1 MFKEKLKELRR
12 KKGLSQQEL
21 ADKIYV
27 SRSAICKWEMGNGV
41 PSEIN
46 IEALCTFF
54 EVDEEWLFDR
64 EDLKEGIKITKR
76 NHNVNIANIIL
87 IVLTFIFLITV
98 LITLSTLST
107 SATSNILINIKVPV
121 YLWRLFN
128 AYELIVIIGA
138 LATSFGIG
146 LLLIFNN
153 NGFLTLNVDDEKR
166 KKFLNF
172 GYVIS
177 IIIFILFL
185 IYTAKRLSNPNDY
198 DSLMSMQTIIE
209 DIVLTCGVG
218 LITISYILTEKGVRV
233 FEVIFSVVNYVFLFL
248 ALGLF
253 VFCIKFYIENNT
265 VSLILFFIINSV
277 FNLLC
282 IVLSS
287 ISLFF
292 GFKPKARN
300 KILIT
305 INISSIVLSLLM
317 FILTAFVFL

>member
-1 MFKEKLKELRR
+1 MFKDKLKELRR

-21 ADKIYV
+21 ADRIYV

-98 LITLSTLST
+98 LITLSTAYS
-107 SATSNILINIKVPV
+107 LINIKVPV

-128 AYELIVIIGA
+128 AYELVVIIGA

-166 KKFLNF
+166 KKILNF

-177 IIIFILFL
+177 IVIFILFL
-185 IYTAKRLSNPNDY
+185 FYASKRLSNPNDY

-282 IVLSS
+282 IILSS

-300 KILIT
+300 KFLIT
-305 INISSIVLSLLM
+305 INITSIVLSLLM

>member
-1 MFKEKLKELRR
+1 MFKDKLKELRR
-12 KKGLSQQEL
+12 KNGLSQQEL

-27 SRSAICKWEMGNGV
+27 SRSAICKWEIGNGV

-98 LITLSTLST
+98 LITLSTVYSV
-107 SATSNILINIKVPV
+107 NNIKVPV

-128 AYELIVIIGA
+128 VYEIIVIIGA

-177 IIIFILFL
+177 IVIFILFL
-185 IYTAKRLSNPNDY
+185 FYASKRLSNPNDY
-198 DSLMSMQTIIE
+198 DSIMSTQTIIE
-209 DIVLTCGVG
+209 DIVLTGGVG

-305 INISSIVLSLLM
+305 INIGSIVLSLLM

>member
-1 MFKEKLKELRR
+1 MFKDKLKELRR

-87 IVLTFIFLITV
+87 IALTFIFLIIV
-98 LITLSTLST
+98 LITLST
-107 SATSNILINIKVPV
+107 SNIIINIKVPV
-121 YLWRLFN
+121 NLWRLFN
-128 AYELIVIIGA
+128 AYELIIIIGS

-153 NGFLTLNVDDEKR
+153 NGFLTINVDDEKR
-166 KKFLNF
+166 KKILNF
-172 GYVIS
+172 GYLIS
-177 IIIFILFL
+177 IVIFVLFL
-185 IYTAKRLSNPNDY
+185 FYASVRLSNPNDY
-198 DSLMSMQTIIE
+198 DSMMSTQTIIE

-218 LITISYILTEKGVRV
+218 LIVISYILTEKGFQV
-233 FEVIFSVVNYVFLFL
+233 FEIIFSVLNYVFLFL

-253 VFCIKFYIENNT
+253 VFCIKFYVENIT
-265 VSLILFFIINSV
+265 VSLILLFIINSV
-277 FNLLC
+277 LNLIC

-292 GFKPKARN
+292 GVKRKN
-300 KILIT
+300 KSKTLII
-305 INISSIVLSLLM
+305 INITSIVLSIIM
-317 FILTAFVFL
+317 FCLTAFVFL

>member
-1 MFKEKLKELRR
+1 MFKDKLKELRR

-64 EDLKEGIKITKR
+64 QDLKEGIKITKR

-87 IVLTFIFLITV
+87 IALTFIFLITV
-98 LITLSTLST
+98 LITLST
-107 SATSNILINIKVPV
+107 SNSVINIKVPAN
-121 YLWRLFN
+121 LWRLFN

-177 IIIFILFL
+177 IVIFILFL
-185 IYTAKRLSNPNDY
+185 FYASKRLSNPNDY

-233 FEVIFSVVNYVFLFL
+233 FEVIVSVVNYVFLFL

-305 INISSIVLSLLM
+305 INIGSIVLSLLM

>member
-1 MFKEKLKELRR
+1 MFQDKLKELRR

-107 SATSNILINIKVPV
+107 SSTSNILINIIVPV

-166 KKFLNF
+166 KKILNF

-198 DSLMSMQTIIE
+198 DSIINMKTIIE
-209 DIVLTCGVG
+209 DIVLTCGIV

-300 KILIT
+300 KFLIT

>member
-1 MFKEKLKELRR
+1 MFKDKLKELRR

-87 IVLTFIFLITV
+87 IALTFIFLITI
-98 LITLSTLST
+98 LITLST
-107 SATSNILINIKVPV
+107 SNIVINIKVPAN
-121 YLWRLFN
+121 LWRLFN
-128 AYELIVIIGA
+128 AYELVVIIGA

-177 IIIFILFL
+177 IVIFILFL
-185 IYTAKRLSNPNDY
+185 FYASKRLSNPNDY
-198 DSLMSMQTIIE
+198 DSLISMQTIIE

-305 INISSIVLSLLM
+305 INIGSIVLSLLM
-317 FILTAFVFL
+317 FILTAFIFL

>member
-1 MFKEKLKELRR
+1 MFKDKLKELRR

-21 ADKIYV
+21 ADRIYV
-27 SRSAICKWEMGNGV
+27 SRSSICKWEMGNGV

-76 NHNVNIANIIL
+76 NHNVNIANVIL

-98 LITLSTLST
+98 LITLSTAYSV
-107 SATSNILINIKVPV
+107 INIKVPV

-128 AYELIVIIGA
+128 VYEIILIIGA

-177 IIIFILFL
+177 IVIFILFL
-185 IYTAKRLSNPNDY
+185 FYASKRLGNPNDY
-198 DSLMSMQTIIE
+198 DSLMSIQTIIE

-233 FEVIFSVVNYVFLFL
+233 FEVVFLVVNYVFLFL

-292 GFKPKARN
+292 GFKSQARN

-305 INISSIVLSLLM
+305 INIGSIVLSLLM

>member
-1 MFKEKLKELRR
+1 MFKDKLKELRR
-12 KKGLSQQEL
+12 KNGLSQQEL

-27 SRSAICKWEMGNGV
+27 SRSAICKWEIGNGV

-98 LITLSTLST
+98 LIALSTVYSV
-107 SATSNILINIKVPV
+107 NNIKVPV

-128 AYELIVIIGA
+128 VYEIIVIIGA

-172 GYVIS
+172 GYIIS
-177 IIIFILFL
+177 IVIFILFL
-185 IYTAKRLSNPNDY
+185 FYASKRLSNPNDY
-198 DSLMSMQTIIE
+198 DSIMSTQTIIE

-305 INISSIVLSLLM
+305 INIGSIVLSLLM

>member
-87 IVLTFIFLITV
+87 IVLTFIFLMTV
-98 LITLSTLST
+98 LITLST
-107 SATSNILINIKVPV
+107 SNIVINIKVPAN
-121 YLWRLFN
+121 LWILFN

-177 IIIFILFL
+177 IVIFILFL
-185 IYTAKRLSNPNDY
+185 FYASKRLSNPNDY

-233 FEVIFSVVNYVFLFL
+233 FEVIFSVVNHVFLFL

-265 VSLILFFIINSV
+265 VSLILFFIINSI

-305 INISSIVLSLLM
+305 INIGSIVLSLLM
-317 FILTAFVFL
+317 FILNAFVFL

>member
-1 MFKEKLKELRR
+1 MFKDKLKELRR

-21 ADKIYV
+21 ADRIYV

-54 EVDEEWLFDR
+54 KVDEEWLFDR

-98 LITLSTLST
+98 LITLSTAYS
-107 SATSNILINIKVPV
+107 LINIKVPV

-128 AYELIVIIGA
+128 VYEIIVIIGA

-166 KKFLNF
+166 KKILNF

-177 IIIFILFL
+177 IVIFILFL
-185 IYTAKRLSNPNDY
+185 FYASKRLSNPNDY

-253 VFCIKFYIENNT
+253 VFCIKFYIENN
-265 VSLILFFIINSV
+265 
-277 FNLLC
+277 
-282 IVLSS
+282 
-287 ISLFF
+287 
-292 GFKPKARN
+292 
-300 KILIT
+300 
-305 INISSIVLSLLM
+305 
-317 FILTAFVFL
+317 

>member
-1 MFKEKLKELRR
+1 MFKDKLKELRR

-64 EDLKEGIKITKR
+64 QDLKEGIKITKR

-98 LITLSTLST
+98 LITLST
-107 SATSNILINIKVPV
+107 SNIVINIKVPAN
-121 YLWRLFN
+121 LWRLFN

-177 IIIFILFL
+177 IVIFILFL
-185 IYTAKRLSNPNDY
+185 FYASKRLSNPNDY

-218 LITISYILTEKGVRV
+218 LITISYVLTEKGVRV
-233 FEVIFSVVNYVFLFL
+233 FEVIVSVVNYVLLFL

-305 INISSIVLSLLM
+305 INIGSIVLSLLM

>member
-1 MFKEKLKELRR
+1 MFKDKLKELRR

-98 LITLSTLST
+98 FITLST
-107 SATSNILINIKVPV
+107 SNIVINIKVPV
-121 YLWRLFN
+121 NLWRLFN

-166 KKFLNF
+166 KKILNF

-177 IIIFILFL
+177 IVIFILFL
-185 IYTAKRLSNPNDY
+185 FYASKRLSNPNDY

-305 INISSIVLSLLM
+305 INIGSIVLSLLM

>member
-1 MFKEKLKELRR
+1 MFNDKLKELRR

-98 LITLSTLST
+98 LITLST
-107 SATSNILINIKVPV
+107 SNIVVNIKVPTN
-121 YLWRLFN
+121 LWRLFN
-128 AYELIVIIGA
+128 AYELVIIIGA

-177 IIIFILFL
+177 IVIFILFL
-185 IYTAKRLSNPNDY
+185 FYASKRLSNPNDY

-209 DIVLTCGVG
+209 DIVLTCGIV

-300 KILIT
+300 KFLIT
-305 INISSIVLSLLM
+305 INIASIVLSLLM

>member
-1 MFKEKLKELRR
+1 MFKDKLKELRR

-98 LITLSTLST
+98 FITLST
-107 SATSNILINIKVPV
+107 SNIVINIKVPAN
-121 YLWRLFN
+121 LWRLFN

-177 IIIFILFL
+177 IVIFILFL
-185 IYTAKRLSNPNDY
+185 FYASKRLSNPNDY

-233 FEVIFSVVNYVFLFL
+233 FEVIVSVVNYVFLFL

-300 KILIT
+300 KFLIT

-317 FILTAFVFL
+317 FILTAFIFL

>member
-1 MFKEKLKELRR
+1 MFKDKLKELRR

-27 SRSAICKWEMGNGV
+27 SRSAICKWEIGNGV

-46 IEALCTFF
+46 IEVICTFF

-64 EDLKEGIKITKR
+64 EDLKEVIKITKR

-98 LITLSTLST
+98 LITLST
-107 SATSNILINIKVPV
+107 SNIVINIKVSV
-121 YLWRLFN
+121 NLWRLFN

-166 KKFLNF
+166 KKILNF

-177 IIIFILFL
+177 IVIFILFL
-185 IYTAKRLSNPNDY
+185 IYAAKRLSNPNDY
-198 DSLMSMQTIIE
+198 DSLMSIKTIID
-209 DIVLTCGVG
+209 DIVLTCGIG
-218 LITISYILTEKGVRV
+218 LITIAYILSEKGIRI

-248 ALGLF
+248 AIGLF
-253 VFCIKFYIENNT
+253 VFCIKFYVENNT

-277 FNLLC
+277 FNLIC

-292 GFKPKARN
+292 GFRKKARN
-300 KILIT
+300 KFLIT
-305 INISSIVLSLLM
+305 INITSIVLSLLM
-317 FILTAFVFL
+317 FIITAFVFL

>member
-98 LITLSTLST
+98 LITLST
-107 SATSNILINIKVPV
+107 SNIVINIKVPAN
-121 YLWRLFN
+121 LWRLFN

-177 IIIFILFL
+177 IVIFILFL
-185 IYTAKRLSNPNDY
+185 FYASKRLSNPNDY

-218 LITISYILTEKGVRV
+218 LITISYVLTEKGVRV
-233 FEVIFSVVNYVFLFL
+233 FEVIVSVVNYVFLFL

-305 INISSIVLSLLM
+305 INIGSIVLSLLM

>member
-1 MFKEKLKELRR
+1 MFKDKLKELRR

-27 SRSAICKWEMGNGV
+27 SRSAICKWEMGNGI
-41 PSEIN
+41 PSDIN
-46 IEALCTFF
+46 IEALCSFF

-64 EDLKEGIKITKR
+64 EDLKESIKITKR
-76 NHNVNIANIIL
+76 NHNVNISNIIL

-98 LITLSTLST
+98 LITLS
-107 SATSNILINIKVPV
+107 TSNILINIKVPV

-166 KKFLNF
+166 KKILNF

-209 DIVLTCGVG
+209 DIVLTCGIV
-218 LITISYILTEKGVRV
+218 LITISYILTEKGVRI

-300 KILIT
+300 KFLIT

>member
-1 MFKEKLKELRR
+1 MFKDKLKELRR
-12 KKGLSQQEL
+12 KNGLSQQEL
-21 ADKIYV
+21 AEKIYV
-27 SRSAICKWEMGNGV
+27 SRSAICKWEIGNGV

-98 LITLSTLST
+98 LITLSTVYSL
-107 SATSNILINIKVPV
+107 NNIKVPV

-128 AYELIVIIGA
+128 VYEIIVIIGA

-177 IIIFILFL
+177 IVIFILFL
-185 IYTAKRLSNPNDY
+185 FYASKRLSNPNDY
-198 DSLMSMQTIIE
+198 DSIMSTQIIIE

-218 LITISYILTEKGVRV
+218 LITISYILTEKGVRA

-300 KILIT
+300 KIVIT
-305 INISSIVLSLLM
+305 INIGSIVLSLLM

>member
-87 IVLTFIFLITV
+87 IVLTFIFLMTV
-98 LITLSTLST
+98 LITLST
-107 SATSNILINIKVPV
+107 SNIVINIKVPAN
-121 YLWRLFN
+121 LWILFN

-177 IIIFILFL
+177 IVIFILFL
-185 IYTAKRLSNPNDY
+185 FYASKRLSNPNDY

-209 DIVLTCGVG
+209 IHD
-218 LITISYILTEKGVRV
+218 
-233 FEVIFSVVNYVFLFL
+233 
-248 ALGLF
+248 
-253 VFCIKFYIENNT
+253 
-265 VSLILFFIINSV
+265 
-277 FNLLC
+277 
-282 IVLSS
+282 
-287 ISLFF
+287 
-292 GFKPKARN
+292 
-300 KILIT
+300 
-305 INISSIVLSLLM
+305 
-317 FILTAFVFL
+317 

>member
-1 MFKEKLKELRR
+1 MFKDKLKELRR

-21 ADKIYV
+21 ADKIYL

-76 NHNVNIANIIL
+76 NHNANIANIIL

-98 LITLSTLST
+98 LITLSTAYS
-107 SATSNILINIKVPV
+107 LINIKVPV

-128 AYELIVIIGA
+128 VYEIIVIIGA

-166 KKFLNF
+166 KKILSF

-177 IIIFILFL
+177 IVIFILFL
-185 IYTAKRLSNPNDY
+185 FYASKRLSNPNDY
-198 DSLMSMQTIIE
+198 DSLMSTQTIIE

-265 VSLILFFIINSV
+265 ASLILFFIINSV

-292 GFKPKARN
+292 GFKTKARN

-305 INISSIVLSLLM
+305 INITSIVLSLLM

>member
-1 MFKEKLKELRR
+1 MFKDKLKELRR

-98 LITLSTLST
+98 LITLST
-107 SATSNILINIKVPV
+107 SNIVINIKVPV
-121 YLWRLFN
+121 NLWRLFN

-177 IIIFILFL
+177 IVIFILFL
-185 IYTAKRLSNPNDY
+185 FYASKRLNNPNDY

-253 VFCIKFYIENNT
+253 AFCIKFYIENNT

-292 GFKPKARN
+292 GFKPKVRN

-305 INISSIVLSLLM
+305 INIGSIVLSLLM

>member
-1 MFKEKLKELRR
+1 MFKDKLKELRR

-87 IVLTFIFLITV
+87 IALTFIFLITI
-98 LITLSTLST
+98 LITLST
-107 SATSNILINIKVPV
+107 SNIVINIKVPAN
-121 YLWRLFN
+121 LWRLFN
-128 AYELIVIIGA
+128 AYELVVIIGA

-177 IIIFILFL
+177 IVIFILFL
-185 IYTAKRLSNPNDY
+185 FYASKRLSNPNDY

-287 ISLFF
+287 ISIFF

-305 INISSIVLSLLM
+305 INIGSIVLSLLM

>member
-1 MFKEKLKELRR
+1 MFKDKLKELRR

-21 ADKIYV
+21 ADRIYV

-54 EVDEEWLFDR
+54 KVDEEWLFDR

-98 LITLSTLST
+98 LITLSTAYS
-107 SATSNILINIKVPV
+107 LINIKVPV

-128 AYELIVIIGA
+128 VYEIIVIIGA

-166 KKFLNF
+166 KKILNF

-177 IIIFILFL
+177 IVIFILFL
-185 IYTAKRLSNPNDY
+185 FYASKRLSNPNDY

-282 IVLSS
+282 IILSS

-300 KILIT
+300 KFLIT
-305 INISSIVLSLLM
+305 INITSIVLSLLM

>member
-1 MFKEKLKELRR
+1 MFKDKLKELRR

-87 IVLTFIFLITV
+87 IVLTFVFLITV
-98 LITLSTLST
+98 LITLST
-107 SATSNILINIKVPV
+107 ANIVINIKVPAN
-121 YLWRLFN
+121 LWRLFN
-128 AYELIVIIGA
+128 AYELVVIIGA

-166 KKFLNF
+166 KKILNF

-233 FEVIFSVVNYVFLFL
+233 FEVVFSVVNYVFLFL

-282 IVLSS
+282 ILLSS

-292 GFKPKARN
+292 GFKPKVRN

-305 INISSIVLSLLM
+305 INIGSIVLSLLM
-317 FILTAFVFL
+317 FILNAFVFL

>member
-54 EVDEEWLFDR
+54 EVEEEWLFDR

-98 LITLSTLST
+98 LITLSTST
-107 SATSNILINIKVPV
+107 IVINIKVPAN
-121 YLWRLFN
+121 LWRLFN
-128 AYELIVIIGA
+128 AYELVVIIGA

-177 IIIFILFL
+177 IVIFILFL
-185 IYTAKRLSNPNDY
+185 FYASKRLSNPNDY

-305 INISSIVLSLLM
+305 INIGSIVLSLLM

>member
-87 IVLTFIFLITV
+87 IVLTFIFLMTV
-98 LITLSTLST
+98 LITLST
-107 SATSNILINIKVPV
+107 SNIVINIKVPAN
-121 YLWRLFN
+121 LWILFN

-177 IIIFILFL
+177 IVIFILFL
-185 IYTAKRLSNPNDY
+185 FYASKRLSNPNDY

-287 ISLFF
+287 IRLFF

-305 INISSIVLSLLM
+305 INIGSIVLSLLM
-317 FILTAFVFL
+317 FILNAFVFL

>member
-1 MFKEKLKELRR
+1 MFKDKLKELRR

-21 ADKIYV
+21 ADKIYL

-98 LITLSTLST
+98 LITLST
-107 SATSNILINIKVPV
+107 SNIVINIKVPAN
-121 YLWRLFN
+121 LWRLFN

-177 IIIFILFL
+177 IVIFILFL
-185 IYTAKRLSNPNDY
+185 FYASKRLNNPNDY

-305 INISSIVLSLLM
+305 INIGSIVLSLLM

>member
-1 MFKEKLKELRR
+1 MFKDKLKELRR

-87 IVLTFIFLITV
+87 IVLTFIFLIIV
-98 LITLSTLST
+98 LITLST
-107 SATSNILINIKVPV
+107 SNIIINIKVPV
-121 YLWRLFN
+121 NLWRLFN
-128 AYELIVIIGA
+128 AYELIIIIGS
-138 LATSFGIG
+138 LTTSFGIG

-166 KKFLNF
+166 KKILNF

-177 IIIFILFL
+177 IVIFVLFL
-185 IYTAKRLSNPNDY
+185 FYASKRLSNPNDY

-305 INISSIVLSLLM
+305 INIGSIVLSLLM

>member
-1 MFKEKLKELRR
+1 MFKDKLKELRR

-98 LITLSTLST
+98 LITLSTST
-107 SATSNILINIKVPV
+107 IVINIKVPV
-121 YLWRLFN
+121 NLWRLFN

-138 LATSFGIG
+138 LTTSFGIG

-166 KKFLNF
+166 KKILNF

-265 VSLILFFIINSV
+265 ASLILFFIINSV

-305 INISSIVLSLLM
+305 INIGSIVLSLLM